1 MSPLTIKTL
10 ILIAGVILM
19 AVGFTLNHFHIGN
32 KNVRYILTAIG
43 VGITIFALVQLSID
57 IGTALFG
64 VEGVNARMQKPNP

>member
-32 KNVRYILTAIG
+32 KNVRYILTAICF
-43 VGITIFALVQLSID
+43 GITVFALVQLSTD
-57 IGTALFG
+57 IGTTLFG
-64 VEGVNARMQKPNP
+64 VEGVNARMPKPNP

>member
-19 AVGFTLNHFHIGN
+19 AVGFTLYHFHIGN
-32 KNVRYILTAIG
+32 KNVRYILTAIS
-43 VGITIFALVQLSID
+43 VGITVFALVQLSTD

-64 VEGVNARMQKPNP
+64 VEGVNARMPKPNP

>member
-19 AVGFTLNHFHIGN
+19 AVGFTLNHFRIGN

-43 VGITIFALVQLSID
+43 VGITVFALVQLSTD

-64 VEGVNARMQKPNP
+64 IEGVNTRTPKPNP

>member
-10 ILIAGVILM
+10 ILIAGVILI

-43 VGITIFALVQLSID
+43 VGITVFALVQLSTD

-64 VEGVNARMQKPNP
+64 VEGVNARMPKPNP